1 MCRAYAF
8 WWVCKWAR
16 KSCNSW
22 LEYHNSWWL
31 IVILLVVR
39 ISRTRS
45 LSKDTCL
52 CSCMLSV
59 SLLLLL
65 LLLLVLLSVIM
76 IDSFDWFC
84 LLVLLFYLFGLFVI
98 LLNFMWTTA
107 CWRDQRFTVPAVVLL
122 HFDAMESSQCLCIFK
137 IERATVKTRLY
148 CTWYASEVWTNMTP
162 CVWSWSCD
170 AFQSH
175 LQLFLLFTKT
185 FITNT
190 NLLIANNK

>member
-1 MCRAYAF
+1 MNSCYWKYSSIICRNYCREDEDAVTFLHVISRWFFIRVTFMCRAYAF

-98 LLNFMWTTA
+98 LLNLCEQQHRGTIKGSRFRRSSCYILTR
-107 CWRDQRFTVPAVVLL
+107 WRALSV
-122 HFDAMESSQCLCIFK
+122 C
-137 IERATVKTRLY
+137 
-148 CTWYASEVWTNMTP
+148 
-162 CVWSWSCD
+162 
-170 AFQSH
+170 AF
-175 LQLFLLFTKT
+175 LK
-185 FITNT
+185 
-190 NLLIANNK
+190 